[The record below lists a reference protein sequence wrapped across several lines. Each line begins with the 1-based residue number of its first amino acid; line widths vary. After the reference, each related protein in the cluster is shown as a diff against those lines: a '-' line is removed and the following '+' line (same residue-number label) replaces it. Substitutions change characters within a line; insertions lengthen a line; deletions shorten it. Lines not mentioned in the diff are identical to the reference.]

1 MTNLLGTILISLA
14 TNSSFVTLQTTNGP
28 VQMERLVVVQ
38 REMRF
43 VEVLSES
50 FRGMVLLQRLTNSV
64 PTNMVK
70 IRYVNS
76 LTGFFST

>member
-1 MTNLLGTILISLA
+1 MFTNLLGSIIISLA

-28 VQMERLVVVQ
+28 VQMERLIVVQ

-50 FRGMVLLQRLTNSV
+50 FRGMVLLPKVDNMTNSV

-70 IRYVNS
+70 T
-76 LTGFFST
+76 LKTK

>member
-1 MTNLLGTILISLA
+1 MTNLLGSILISIS
-14 TNSSFVTLQTTNGP
+14 TNVSYVTLQTTNGS

-50 FRGMVLLQRLTNSV
+50 FRGMVLLPSAVRATNDA

-70 IRYVNS
+70 T
-76 LTGFFST
+76 LKTK

>member
-1 MTNLLGTILISLA
+1 MTNLLGTILISIA
-14 TNSSFVTLQTTNGP
+14 TNSSYVTLQTTNGP

-50 FRGMVLLQRLTNSV
+50 FRGMVLLPKVDKMTNSV
-64 PTNMVK
+64 PTNRVK
-70 IRYVNS
+70 TVKMK
-76 LTGFFST
+76 

>member
-1 MTNLLGTILISLA
+1 MSVTNLIGSILIAIS

-28 VQMERLVVVQ
+28 VQMERLIVVQ

-50 FRGMVLLQRLTNSV
+50 FRGMVLLPKVDKMTNSV

-70 IRYVNS
+70 TVKMK
-76 LTGFFST
+76 

>member
-14 TNSSFVTLQTTNGP
+14 TNVSYVTLQTTNGP

-38 REMRF
+38 REIRF

-50 FRGMVLLQRLTNSV
+50 FRGMVLLPRVDKMTNTVPTNAV
-64 PTNMVK
+64 PTNMVRTLK
-70 IRYVNS
+70 HK
-76 LTGFFST
+76 